1 MHTVAVAQ
9 NSAALFPAKASRPFR
24 GTAGAPPLPTQHR
37 KNYTRPHPHTKEPNT
52 MAQYHQ
58 YTIYRQYPYSTPPEG
73 NPPKSAP
80 LQNLAGAKKKTL
92 RCAGRAQGLPAPRS
106 ASAALR
112 PGSKCGLC
120 SVRAGVFSGGNARAS
135 RRMADTSPRRSVF
148 VPPWDARPVARYN
161 SSCGWPEWEVG
172 VDRADTPLDR

>member
-1 MHTVAVAQ
+1 
-9 NSAALFPAKASRPFR
+9 
-24 GTAGAPPLPTQHR
+24 
-37 KNYTRPHPHTKEPNT
+37 

-73 NPPKSAP
+73 NPPKTAP

-92 RCAGRAQGLPAPRS
+92 RCAGRAQGLPAPRG

-120 SVRAGVFSGGNARAS
+120 SVRAGVFSGGNVRAS
-135 RRMADTSPRRSVF
+135 QDMADTSPRRSVF

-161 SSCGWPEWEVG
+161 SSCGWTEWEVG
-172 VDRADTPLDR
+172 VNGPIHRWAGKTRFRASPICSAGYGGVLLLGFRGGRGGRMVRCALARSEG